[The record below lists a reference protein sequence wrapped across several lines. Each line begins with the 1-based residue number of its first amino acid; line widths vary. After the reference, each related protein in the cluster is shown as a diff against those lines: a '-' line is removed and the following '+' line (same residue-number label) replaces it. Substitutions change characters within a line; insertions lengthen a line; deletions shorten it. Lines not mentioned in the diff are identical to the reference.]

1 MSRIHDDIMAA
12 RNAGAAV
19 LLISEDLDEIYDLAD
34 RILVMFEGRIVLEAA
49 AAPETRHAVGRAM
62 AGGAT
67 TPEEI
72 VA

>member
-1 MSRIHDDIMAA
+1 MAA

-34 RILVMFEGRIVLEAA
+34 RILVMFEGRIVLDST
-49 AAPETRHAVGRAM
+49 AAPETRMGVGRAM
-62 AGGAT
+62 AGWSEAAT
-67 TPEEI
+67 LPAAPKEP

>member
-1 MSRIHDDIMAA
+1 MAA

-34 RILVMFEGRIVLEAA
+34 RILVMFEGRIVLESTASPA
-49 AAPETRHAVGRAM
+49 TRSAVGRAM
-62 AGGAT
+62 AGWSA
-67 TPEEI
+67 PLPIEET